1 MYVKNCGKCIF
12 DGLDDIYMLTM
23 LETTWQWKGRIL
35 QNGKDSFFNN
45 DVINY
50 WSTPCSESLS
60 LFFGTHLLI
69 LAKSNRNHLQSQK
82 KIYPPSPSSNSKQTE
97 PWYRT
102 FVNKMKTAEKELQS
116 NMVAEGWDIIPT
128 IRANSPYSIVT
139 TLSIYNVD
147 DTNTKI
153 CTKNNKNKSIY
164 PIFFGCRYLKL
175 VCL

>member
-12 DGLDDIYMLTM
+12 DGLDDIYMLTI

-69 LAKSNRNHLQSQK
+69 LAKSNKNHLQSQK
-82 KIYPPSPSSNSKQTE
+82 KIYPPSPSENSKQTE

-128 IRANSPYSIVT
+128 IRANSPYSMVT

>member
-1 MYVKNCGKCIF
+1 MKYTLQWVALIIFWHASIDIGKIQQ
-12 DGLDDIYMLTM
+12 
-23 LETTWQWKGRIL
+23 EPSPK
-35 QNGKDSFFNN
+35 
-45 DVINY
+45 
-50 WSTPCSESLS
+50 P
-60 LFFGTHLLI
+60 
-69 LAKSNRNHLQSQK
+69 K